1 MQITTGGNML
11 NFGYWDD
18 KTNDPLQAQHK
29 LSSIVG
35 EFACLQNAR
44 ILLDVGSGFSAPAIQ
59 WNSQYNSLQ
68 ILCLNLNLNQLK
80 SGLADTSMSNSI
92 RKKDS
97 DREEN
102 KSTGIVSLHSS
113 ENSNENVFHLN
124 ATSMILPLRDNS
136 VDRVIAFES
145 AQHFKPLIQFIRE
158 SKRILQ
164 DSTGLMVVAMPV
176 VKNISDPLLHLPLF
190 VKLGILSLTWASEHY
205 KLEYIISMIKNEG
218 LRIKEVRYVGS
229 NIYEPLA
236 NYYIN
241 NRKKLKS
248 MIMKEYPQ
256 FLETI
261 LYKSLLKLKTA
272 SHDGIIEYVLLKITM

>member
-18 KTNDPLQAQHK
+18 KSNDPLQAQHK

-68 ILCLNLNLNQLK
+68 ILCLNLNLHQLR
-80 SGLADTSMSNSI
+80 SGLADTIMSNGN
-92 RKKDS
+92 RK
-97 DREEN
+97 EN
-102 KSTGIVSLHSS
+102 KSTEIASLHSS
-113 ENSNENVFHLN
+113 ENSNDNVFHMN

-176 VKNISDPLLHLPLF
+176 VKNISEPLLHLPLF

-205 KLEYIISMIKNEG
+205 KLEYILSMIKNEG
-218 LRIKEVRYVGS
+218 LRIKEVRYIGS
-229 NIYEPLA
+229 NVYEPLA
-236 NYYIN
+236 SYYIN